1 MSFATLNDVTEIDLE
16 LVTLGS
22 LSIRAGDQLDSLSDS
37 PIIRIGGSPVIPGSS
52 LKGALRSSLEGLLA
66 ARLPPFRVC
75 LQETTIP
82 NALKEENKREEK
94 RRYLNDLKR
103 KAACHPNFP
112 DELCPVCRIFG
123 TVGGKSGLSGAAIFI
138 DALPAENTIA
148 ETGERTHVAIT
159 RDTRSQAG
167 GALVTVE
174 SVDAG
179 AKFSG
184 QIRLINPEAWQ
195 VGALLEAMEWL
206 KKLGLGSKK
215 TAGYGQIEISVPT
228 IRNQRLVNGAW
239 QPSKVNAADAVRAF
253 EEKYPARGD
262 ASH

>member
-1 MSFATLNDVTEIDLE
+1 MSFATLTDVTEMDLE
-16 LVTLGS
+16 FVTRGS
-22 LSIRAGDQLDSLSDS
+22 LSIRAGDQPESLSDS

-66 ARLPPFRVC
+66 ARLPARSVC
-75 LQETTIP
+75 VPDTAIP
-82 NALKEENKREEK
+82 NSIKQGQDSDQK
-94 RRYLNDLKR
+94 RRDYLQQINR
-103 KAACHPNFP
+103 KPPCDPNRP
-112 DELCPVCRIFG
+112 NELCPVCRIFG
-123 TVGGKSGLSGAAIFI
+123 AAGRNSGLSGAAIFI
-138 DALPAENTIA
+138 DALPASDTIA

-184 QIRLINPEAWQ
+184 QIRVINPEAWQ

-215 TAGYGQIEISVPT
+215 TAGYGQIEIKVSK
-228 IRNQRLVNGAW
+228 ICNLRLVNGAW
-239 QPSKVNAADAVRAF
+239 QESDINKADAVRAF
-253 EEKYPARGD
+253 EEKYPARV
-262 ASH
+262 